1 MGRMKT
7 GIVSYTNNTNNSSGG
22 NSSELKS
29 QLKNLNGKI
38 VAARVTDIVLDE
50 NHDKFSN
57 VGQWSGIGAIY
68 FEFVNQSGTGTNVN
82 YALPYDSQLKTYPLV
97 NEIVLLISLPNK
109 NMGKQT
115 SSESYFYLKPLG
127 IWNHPHHDA
136 YPNIF
141 DEVAKKRLK
150 NNNPTIL
157 IPPVNDGIDNTI
169 ELNSPTNISQNTFV
183 EKENIKPLIPFMGDS
198 LMEGRYG
205 QSIRFGSTAK
215 SLSQYR
221 NNWSES
227 GDNGDPILIIRNG
240 QPEKLKDDRGW
251 IPITEDLNKDLSS
264 IYLTSYQKIPFS
276 IANEDFFAYEKNNT
290 PEKPSVFTSPQ
301 IILNSNRVV
310 LNAKTDSIL
319 ISGQKSVGLSSNKSI
334 NLEASQIYI
343 DGSDIR
349 LGSKDAEEPVLLG
362 NKTITTL
369 RQITSLLK
377 SITMVLQLD
386 QLFPAGIPIPNG
398 PANTIALTANQIL
411 SNIETSL
418 DSLASKKV
426 KTK

>member
-1 MGRMKT
+1 MAIFKQGVAT
-7 GIVSYTNNTNNSSGG
+7 PNS
-22 NSSELKS
+22 NSNSLNSFKNSLS
-29 QLKNLNGKI
+29 QTLDNLNYKM
-38 VAARVTDIVLDE
+38 VSARVIDIVLDE
-50 NHDKFSN
+50 NHKRFLD
-57 VGQWSGIGAIY
+57 VGEWNGIGAIY
-68 FEFVNQSGTGTNVN
+68 YELINITNGTSISSNSF
-82 YALPYDSQLKTYPLV
+82 ALPYDAQLKTYPLI
-97 NEIVLLISLPNK
+97 NEIVLLFSLPSQNL
-109 NMGKQT
+109 GKY
-115 SSESYFYLKPLG
+115 SSAEKFFYQKPLN

-136 YPNIF
+136 YPNLPIT
-141 DEVAKKRLK
+141 
-150 NNNPTIL
+150 NNSNQL
-157 IPPVNDGIDNTI
+157 NDYQASGSIRRIEDGDTEI
-169 ELNSPTNISQNTFV
+169 ELNSSNPSQNTFK
-183 EKENIKPLIPFMGDS
+183 EKADIHPLIPFMGDS

-215 SLSQYR
+215 SLSDYR

-264 IYLTSYQKIPFS
+264 IYLTSYQKIPFN
-276 IANEDFFAYEKNNT
+276 IANEDFFAYDQNNT
-290 PEKPSVFTSPQ
+290 PEKPALFSSPQ

-362 NKTITTL
+362 NQTTQL
-369 RQITSLLK
+369 LEILIKELINISEKLK
-377 SITMVLQLD
+377 SPA
-386 QLFPAGIPIPNG
+386 LFKIDPTLPPVAS
-398 PANTIALTANQIL
+398 IASTNLNKIL
-411 SNIETSL
+411 NKL
-418 DSLASKKV
+418 DSIKSNFV
-426 KTK
+426 KTS

>member
-1 MGRMKT
+1 
-7 GIVSYTNNTNNSSGG
+7 VS
-22 NSSELKS
+22 E
-29 QLKNLNGKI
+29 
-38 VAARVTDIVLDE
+38 
-50 NHDKFSN
+50 KF
-57 VGQWSGIGAIY
+57 
-68 FEFVNQSGTGTNVN
+68 
-82 YALPYDSQLKTYPLV
+82 
-97 NEIVLLISLPNK
+97 
-109 NMGKQT
+109 
-115 SSESYFYLKPLG
+115 FYQKPLN

-136 YPNIF
+136 YPNLPIT
-141 DEVAKKRLK
+141 
-150 NNNPTIL
+150 NNSNQL
-157 IPPVNDGIDNTI
+157 NDYQASGSIRRIEDGDTEI
-169 ELNSPTNISQNTFV
+169 ELNSSNPSQNTFK
-183 EKENIKPLIPFMGDS
+183 EKADIHPLIPFMGDS

-215 SLSQYR
+215 SLSDYR

-264 IYLTSYQKIPFS
+264 IYLTSYQKIPFN
-276 IANEDFFAYEKNNT
+276 IANEDFFAYDQNNT
-290 PEKPSVFTSPQ
+290 PEKPALFSSPQ

-362 NKTITTL
+362 NQTTQL
-369 RQITSLLK
+369 LEILIKELINISEKLK
-377 SITMVLQLD
+377 SPA
-386 QLFPAGIPIPNG
+386 LFKIDPTLPPVAS
-398 PANTIALTANQIL
+398 IASTNLNKIL
-411 SNIETSL
+411 NKL
-418 DSLASKKV
+418 DSIKSNFV
-426 KTK
+426 KTS

>member
-1 MGRMKT
+1 MAIFKQGVAT
-7 GIVSYTNNTNNSSGG
+7 PNS
-22 NSSELKS
+22 NSNSLNSFKNSLS
-29 QLKNLNGKI
+29 QTLDNLNYKM
-38 VAARVTDIVLDE
+38 VSARVIDIVLDE
-50 NHDKFSN
+50 NHKRFLD
-57 VGQWSGIGAIY
+57 VGEWNGIGAIY
-68 FEFVNQSGTGTNVN
+68 YELINITNGTSISSNSF
-82 YALPYDSQLKTYPLV
+82 ALPYDAQLKTYPLI
-97 NEIVLLISLPNK
+97 NEIVLLFSLPSQNL
-109 NMGKQT
+109 GKYS
-115 SSESYFYLKPLG
+115 SSEKFFYQKPLN

-136 YPNIF
+136 YPNLPIT
-141 DEVAKKRLK
+141 
-150 NNNPTIL
+150 NNSNQL
-157 IPPVNDGIDNTI
+157 NDYQASGSIRRIEDGDTEI
-169 ELNSPTNISQNTFV
+169 ELNSSNPSQNTFK
-183 EKENIKPLIPFMGDS
+183 EKADIHPLIPFMGDS

-215 SLSQYR
+215 SLSDYR

-264 IYLTSYQKIPFS
+264 IYLTSYQKMPFN
-276 IANEDFFAYEKNNT
+276 IANEDFFAYDQNNT
-290 PEKPSVFTSPQ
+290 PEKPALFSSPQ

-362 NKTITTL
+362 NQTTQL
-369 RQITSLLK
+369 LEILIKELINISEKLK
-377 SITMVLQLD
+377 SPA
-386 QLFPAGIPIPNG
+386 LFKIDPTLPPVAS
-398 PANTIALTANQIL
+398 IASTNLNKIL
-411 SNIETSL
+411 NKL
-418 DSLASKKV
+418 DSIKSNFV
-426 KTK
+426 KTS